1 MKKPSYLKNLTEVT
15 VKTIEEAMA
24 LAESF
29 FGLPLEEK
37 GKSQHLN
44 TTYYRVVG
52 DENSFVSADGD
63 MVTCFFF
70 GESKYNGETI
80 HILID

>member
-1 MKKPSYLKNLTEVT
+1 MKKPSSLKNLTEVT

-29 FGLPLEEK
+29 FGLPLEVK
-37 GKSQHLN
+37 GKSQRLN
-44 TTYYRVVG
+44 TIYYRVVG
-52 DENSFVSADGD
+52 DENSFVSVDDD
-63 MVTCFFF
+63 MVICFFF

-80 HILID
+80 HIWVN